1 MAGQI
6 THMEIAYRLAERLG
20 IDEGIEEFILGS
32 VAPDS
37 VHFAD
42 NYLEKKIH
50 SHIFENCGPWGD
62 TQDYEQWLK
71 NIKNFWE
78 KYGTVEK
85 DDKRRL
91 FILGICAHCYTDYWN
106 DLLIWR
112 ALQAK
117 NVPPMDNEDFKKVY
131 APETML
137 IDRWLYQ
144 QLDRG
149 PEILELLGNSK
160 EEDFGDFVRAIDM
173 KNMREHLIN
182 TQYNLPDPIDVSGH
196 RFYTSAMML
205 WFLDETTD
213 RVFKQLKE
221 L

>member
-91 FILGICAHCYTDYWN
+91 FIFGICAHCYTDYWN

-149 PEILELLGNSK
+149 PEILELLRNSK

-173 KNMREHLIN
+173 KNMKEHLIN

-196 RFYTSAMML
+196 RFYTAAMML